1 MSGKPQLESL
11 GFPQA
16 ASKQKP
22 RGLGVYVKGLPK
34 RPQSS
39 SFWGFMFRIP
49 KGNPK
54 KELLWGLEEVSRVQ
68 GCGFWDQDLTLR
80 VEDFGGFEG
89 LGSRVAL
96 VPLEPQ
102 PLCEI

>member
-1 MSGKPQLESL
+1 MLRVYPKGPKVVPFGGSCLE
-11 GFPQA
+11 FQ
-16 ASKQKP
+16 
-22 RGLGVYVKGLPK
+22 
-34 RPQSS
+34 
-39 SFWGFMFRIP
+39 

-80 VEDFGGFEG
+80 VKGFGGFEG